1 MRTDPA
7 DLGGLLSAGLSALGL
22 ETCPVREQKL
32 LDYLALMRRWN
43 RVYNLTAVRDSET
56 MVDRHL
62 IDSLAVAP
70 YLRGDRFLD
79 VGSGAGLPGIP
90 LAIWFPERR
99 FTLLD
104 SNGRKTRFLVQTK
117 IELGLTNVEVIQAR
131 VQDVQIGDGYDGIL
145 SRAFSSLADLVN
157 AAGRLLVP
165 EGTIYA
171 FKGARSDAELCAL
184 PKTYRV
190 RALRSLAIPGTDADR
205 HLVELMAHTDNS

>member
-32 LDYLALMRRWN
+32 LDYVALMRRWN

-56 MVDRHL
+56 MIDRHL

-70 YLRGDRFLD
+70 YLRGGRFLD

-104 SNGRKTRFLVQTK
+104 SNGRKTRFLVQAK

-131 VQDVQIGDGYDGIL
+131 VQDVQIRDGYDGIL

-171 FKGARSDAELCAL
+171 FKGARPDAELCAL

>member
-7 DLGGLLSAGLSALGL
+7 DLGGLLSSGLSALGL
-22 ETCPVREQKL
+22 ETSPVRELKL
-32 LDYLALMRRWN
+32 LDYLALMHRWN
-43 RVYNLTAVRDSET
+43 RVYNLTAVKDRET
-56 MVDRHL
+56 MIDRHL

-104 SNGRKTRFLVQTK
+104 SNGRKTRFLVQVK

-131 VQDVQIGDGYDGIL
+131 VQDVQLTDGYDGIL

-157 AAGRLLVP
+157 AAGHLLVP

-171 FKGARSDAELCAL
+171 FKGVRPEAELCTL

-205 HLVELMAHTDNS
+205 HLVELMAHTDYT

>member
-1 MRTDPA
+1 MH
-7 DLGGLLSAGLSALGL
+7 
-22 ETCPVREQKL
+22 
-32 LDYLALMRRWN
+32 RWN
-43 RVYNLTAVRDSET
+43 RVYNLTAVRDRET
-56 MVDRHL
+56 MIDRHL

-104 SNGRKTRFLVQTK
+104 SNGRKTRFLVQVK

-131 VQDVQIGDGYDGIL
+131 VQDVQITDGYDGIL

-157 AAGRLLVP
+157 AAGHLLVP

-171 FKGARSDAELCAL
+171 FKGVRPEAELCTL

-190 RALRSLAIPGTDADR
+190 RALRSLAIPGTSADR
-205 HLVELMAHTDNS
+205 HLVELTAHTDDS